1 MTTPSST
8 QVTPDRMLMPHEA
21 GPKVAKEGLHSLLSH
36 YCSVTEKRLDYG
48 QLLSMARYEL
58 SKYGLPPAKVREI
71 APVYARTLKMH
82 LEQNGYETLDPT
94 FKEEMERQ
102 VLHWCGMGRS
112 ASDRTTSQRESPGD
126 RDEHG
131 ARL

>member
-1 MTTPSST
+1 MILLPYQRRIRFAGVRTGYRIEVKNTMTTPSST
-8 QVTPDRMLMPHEA
+8 QVTPDRMLMPHEV

-36 YCSVTEKRLDYG
+36 YCSISEKRLDYG

-82 LEQNGYETLDPT
+82 LEQNGYQTLDPT
-94 FKEEMERQ
+94 FKEEM
-102 VLHWCGMGRS
+102 
-112 ASDRTTSQRESPGD
+112 
-126 RDEHG
+126 
-131 ARL
+131 